1 MQTSCALD
9 WSLGPYAP
17 VFFPIGCMK
26 FSAPMLCM
34 LDSEMLKLRSWII
47 VRDSAIQVLWLS
59 ILVAE
64 HPFPPFLNF
73 GNRSKNASTIFCEL
87 RNAYLLLVEL
97 WKWKFDSAF
106 DSTVF
111 WEWVCLLL
119 FWPLNCYNNANDDF
133 FLHVHFSVSRPKYA
147 TEVILFLSAAWILS
161 HEWNMLAKTY

>member
-1 MQTSCALD
+1 MQTSSASD

-97 WKWKFDSAF
+97 WKWKFDS
-106 DSTVF
+106 TGF
-111 WEWVCLLL
+111 WEWVSPLL
-119 FWPLNCYNNANDDF
+119 FWSLNCYSNAPMMIFVTCSLFQCHAQNMQ
-133 FLHVHFSVSRPKYA
+133 LRLCYFSLLPESWVEY
-147 TEVILFLSAAWILS
+147 
-161 HEWNMLAKTY
+161 AKTS